1 MTTLSPR
8 VPILWWRAFGLTRT
22 PLLKRKFLTTLSA
35 KSTLCI
41 GELEPDF
48 ASKYV
53 VLISQDEQVELEIG
67 NQLQGDCTTTIL
79 RGMSFQGVKA
89 LPVFLARQDDLFH
102 RPVVSQSYLAAT
114 ASLTG
119 SSQIPGNSDN
129 GYTLRSPPELKGYT
143 AKQHRRIL
151 YTEFGVPLHSPS
163 ILTDHKRFF
172 RSMGQ
177 VTRGNSL
184 FSSWMLLNG
193 LKILQ
198 DSNIC
203 IVQATYIVTQVWVI
217 SLTATMETARSQ
229 ISSTRGPTSSL
240 KTQMTTLIRG

>member
-1 MTTLSPR
+1 MEDTLEDFKASWLLGLATR
-8 VPILWWRAFGLTRT
+8 VWRVRELDDHSVPMGPNLVLKDVWIDENALSEKEILDDIISKVNTVHN
-22 PLLKRKFLTTLSA
+22 
-35 KSTLCI
+35 I

-48 ASKYV
+48 ASKYF
-53 VLISQDEQVELEIG
+53 VLISRDEQVELEIG

-89 LPVFLARQDDLFH
+89 LPVFLARQDDPLH

-184 FSSWMLLNG
+184 FSS
-193 LKILQ
+193 
-198 DSNIC
+198 
-203 IVQATYIVTQVWVI
+203 
-217 SLTATMETARSQ
+217 
-229 ISSTRGPTSSL
+229 
-240 KTQMTTLIRG
+240 